1 MIPIQEDIGLTSR
14 VIAIIS
20 EQEGLDPAK
29 VLLTSKLEDLGMDSL
44 DAVQLVI
51 ALEEEFDIEIGNDFG
66 PMARSVLDMA
76 LVVRNRIQEKD
87 GR

>member
-14 VIAIIS
+14 VIAIIA
-20 EQEGLDPAK
+20 EQEGLDAST
-29 VLLTSKLEDLGMDSL
+29 VSLDSKLEDLGMDSL

-66 PMARSVLDMA
+66 PMAHSVLDMA
-76 LVVRNRIQEKD
+76 LVVRNRIAAK
-87 GR
+87 